1 MIFTN
6 LEDNLQNNSLSKKI
20 VTCIEFAKNNNILDF
35 ANGSY
40 FIPET
45 DIKMNVMSYNTKTE
59 EDGFWESH
67 IKFIDVQVMLHGE
80 EYIAINNIYGL
91 ESEGYKES
99 DDFCAYRGDE
109 LTRILFR
116 KNDVLVFYPEDAH
129 KTSLKVV
136 ESKLV
141 KKVVFKVDVNTI

>member
-6 LEDNLQNNSLSKKI
+6 LEDKLQNNSLSKKI
-20 VTCIEFAKNNNILDF
+20 ITCIEFARNNNILDF

-45 DIKMNVMSYNTKTE
+45 DIKMNVMSYNTKSE

-67 IKFIDVQVMLHGE
+67 IKYIDVQVMLSGN
-80 EYIAINNIYGL
+80 EYISINNIYEL

-99 DDFCAYRGDE
+99 DDFV
-109 LTRILFR
+109 RIKGTNL
-116 KNDVLVFYPEDAH
+116 LEY
-129 KTSLKVV
+129 SLEKMM
-136 ESKLV
+136 
-141 KKVVFKVDVNTI
+141 F